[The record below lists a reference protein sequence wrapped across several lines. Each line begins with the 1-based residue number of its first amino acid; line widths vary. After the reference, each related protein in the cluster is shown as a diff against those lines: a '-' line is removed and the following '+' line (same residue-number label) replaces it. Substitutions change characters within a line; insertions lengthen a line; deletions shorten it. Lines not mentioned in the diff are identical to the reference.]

1 LEGLHENSVQITFWM
16 DDGSRCVVIGSSIG
30 GGQIV
35 IRSIDGFAT
44 ELTAQ
49 SATLIVTQYDR
60 RGVVSE
66 VTRVLAEYGL
76 NIGVMKLSRRAK
88 GDVACC
94 VIETDG
100 TVPEAVLARLRGLE
114 HILRVRAID

>member
-1 LEGLHENSVQITFWM
+1 
-16 DDGSRCVVIGSSIG
+16 
-30 GGQIV
+30 
-35 IRSIDGFAT
+35 IDGFAT

-100 TVPEAVLARLRGLE
+100 AVPEAVLARLRGLE
-114 HILRVRAID
+114 HILRVRAIDPSNREEADGDVLQS